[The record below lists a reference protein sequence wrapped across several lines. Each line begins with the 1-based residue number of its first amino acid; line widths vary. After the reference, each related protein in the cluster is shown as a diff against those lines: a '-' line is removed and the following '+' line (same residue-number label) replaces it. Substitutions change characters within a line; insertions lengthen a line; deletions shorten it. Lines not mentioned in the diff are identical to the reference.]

1 MNGKYLASTAFAA
14 VLASSLLALPAS
26 AETAKSAP
34 KPPATTSAPA
44 ATSTSAPAATSTSTP
59 AAKSDAS
66 SDALSI
72 MRYSQ
77 DGSRAIRQIGLAR
90 VAIFNGDPKLA
101 SDLIA
106 KAKASVAK
114 AEQEAPTFK
123 VKVSDVANGKVVDT
137 KSETAKA
144 QMVPVDGDLVL
155 AEDFVPTPEKRAR
168 IDKANEHF
176 RNGRAKEALE
186 ELRLGDISVMY
197 NRAWMPLASATKRL
211 DQATKFMDDHKYYEA
226 NLALKAIGD
235 SITMDSVAINEPTT
249 NTKTKS

>member
-26 AETAKSAP
+26 AESTKSAP
-34 KPPATTSAPA
+34 KPAATTSAPA
-44 ATSTSAPAATSTSTP
+44 AASTSAPVATGD
-59 AAKSDAS
+59 AKSDAS

-114 AEQEAPTFK
+114 AEQEAPTFA
-123 VKVSDVANGKVVDT
+123 VKVSAVANGKVVGT
-137 KSETAKA
+137 ESETGKA

-176 RNGRAKEALE
+176 KNGRAKEALE
-186 ELRLGDISVMY
+186 ELRLGDIAVMY
-197 NRAWMPLASATKRL
+197 NRAWMPLASATKHL

-235 SITMDSVAINEPTT
+235 SITLDSVAINEPTT
-249 NTKTKS
+249 KTKTKS

>member
-1 MNGKYLASTAFAA
+1 MNGKLLASSAFAL
-14 VLASSLLALPAS
+14 VLASSLLTLPAS

-34 KPPATTSAPA
+34 KPAA
-44 ATSTSAPAATSTSTP
+44 ATAAP
-59 AAKSDAS
+59 AAKSDAA

-72 MRYSQ
+72 MKYSQ
-77 DGSRAIRQIGLAR
+77 DGSRAIREIGLAR

-106 KAKASVAK
+106 RAKASVGK
-114 AEQEAPTFK
+114 AEQEAPTFT
-123 VKVSDVANGKVVDT
+123 VKMSNVSDGKVTDT

-176 RNGRAKEALE
+176 RNGKAKEAL
-186 ELRLGDISVMY
+186 L
-197 NRAWMPLASATKRL
+197 
-211 DQATKFMDDHKYYEA
+211 
-226 NLALKAIGD
+226 
-235 SITMDSVAINEPTT
+235 
-249 NTKTKS
+249 

>member
-14 VLASSLLALPAS
+14 VLASSLLALPAA
-26 AETAKSAP
+26 AESAKSAP
-34 KPPATTSAPA
+34 KPTATTSAPA
-44 ATSTSAPAATSTSTP
+44 AASTSAP

-114 AEQEAPTFK
+114 AEQEAPTFM

>member
-14 VLASSLLALPAS
+14 VLASSLLALPAA

-34 KPPATTSAPA
+34 KPTATTTAPA
-44 ATSTSAPAATSTSTP
+44 ASA
-59 AAKSDAS
+59 DVS

-72 MRYSQ
+72 MKYSE

-106 KAKASVAK
+106 RAKASVAK
-114 AEQEAPTFK
+114 AEQEAPTFM
-123 VKVSDVANGKVVDT
+123 VKMSTVSDGKVADT
-137 KSETAKA
+137 KSETGKA

-176 RNGRAKEALE
+176 KNGRAKEALE
-186 ELRLGDISVMY
+186 ELRLGDIAVMY
-197 NRAWMPLASATKRL
+197 TRAWMPLAAASKHL
-211 DQATKFMDDHKYYEA
+211 DQATKFMDGHKYYEA

-235 SITMDSVAINEPTT
+235 SITVDSVAINEPV
-249 NTKTKS
+249 TKTKS

>member
-1 MNGKYLASTAFAA
+1 MNGKLLASSAFAL
-14 VLASSLLALPAS
+14 VLASSLLTLPAS
-26 AETAKSAP
+26 AETAKSA
-34 KPPATTSAPA
+34 KPAANTAAPAAAATTSAPA
-44 ATSTSAPAATSTSTP
+44 ATA
-59 AAKSDAS
+59 DAS

-72 MRYSQ
+72 MKYSE
-77 DGSRAIRQIGLAR
+77 DGGRAIREIGAAR

-106 KAKASVAK
+106 RAKASVGK
-114 AEQEAPTFK
+114 AEQEAPTFT
-123 VKVSDVANGKVVDT
+123 VKMSNVSDGKVTDT

-186 ELRLGDISVMY
+186 ELRLGDIAVMY
-197 NRAWMPLASATKRL
+197 TRAWMPLAAASKHL
-211 DQATKFMDDHKYYEA
+211 DQATQFMDDHKYYEA

-235 SITMDSVAINEPTT
+235 SITVDSVLINEPAA
-249 NTKTKS
+249 KTKS

>member
-14 VLASSLLALPAS
+14 FLASSLLALPAA

-34 KPPATTSAPA
+34 KPAATTTAPA
-44 ATSTSAPAATSTSTP
+44 AASTSAP

-77 DGSRAIRQIGLAR
+77 DGSRAIREIGLAR

-114 AEQEAPTFK
+114 AEQEAPTFA
-123 VKVSDVANGKVVDT
+123 VKVSAESNGKVVGT
-137 KSETAKA
+137 ESETGKA

-176 RNGRAKEALE
+176 KNGRAKEALE
-186 ELRLGDISVMY
+186 ELRLGDIAVMY
-197 NRAWMPLASATKRL
+197 NRAWMPLAAATKHL

-235 SITMDSVAINEPTT
+235 SVTLDSVVINEPTT
-249 NTKTKS
+249 KTKTKS

>member
-1 MNGKYLASTAFAA
+1 MNGRLLASSAFAL

-34 KPPATTSAPA
+34 KSAATTSAPA
-44 ATSTSAPAATSTSTP
+44 AASTSAPAAKS
-59 AAKSDAS
+59 AAQ

-77 DGSRAIRQIGLAR
+77 DGSRAIREIGLAR

-114 AEQEAPTFK
+114 AEQEAPTFTL
-123 VKVSDVANGKVVDT
+123 KVSDVANGKGVGT
-137 KSETAKA
+137 ASEPGKA

-176 RNGRAKEALE
+176 RNGKAKEALE

-197 NRAWMPLASATKRL
+197 TRAWMPLAAANKHL
-211 DQATKFMDDHKYYEA
+211 DQATKFMGAHKYYEA

-235 SITMDSVAINEPTT
+235 SITVDSVAINEPTT
-249 NTKTKS
+249 NTKAKS

>member
-14 VLASSLLALPAS
+14 VLASSLLALPAA
-26 AETAKSAP
+26 AESAKSAP
-34 KPPATTSAPA
+34 KPTATTSAPA
-44 ATSTSAPAATSTSTP
+44 AASTSAP

-114 AEQEAPTFK
+114 AEQEAPTFM

-137 KSETAKA
+137 KSETGKA

-197 NRAWMPLASATKRL
+197 TRAWMPLASATKHL

-235 SITMDSVAINEPTT
+235 SITLDSVAINEPTT

>member
-1 MNGKYLASTAFAA
+1 MNGKLLASSAFAL

-34 KPPATTSAPA
+34 KPAATPA
-44 ATSTSAPAATSTSTP
+44 AASTSAPAV
-59 AAKSDAS
+59 KSDAS

-72 MRYSQ
+72 MRYSE
-77 DGSRAIRQIGLAR
+77 DGSRAIREIGLAR

-101 SDLIA
+101 SDLITR
-106 KAKASVAK
+106 AKASVAK
-114 AEQEAPTFK
+114 AEHEAPTFM
-123 VKVSDVANGKVVDT
+123 VKMSDVANGKVVDT
-137 KSETAKA
+137 KSETGKA

-176 RNGRAKEALE
+176 RNGKAKEALE

-197 NRAWMPLASATKRL
+197 TRAWMPLAGATKHL
-211 DQATKFMDDHKYYEA
+211 DQATQFMDDHKYYEA

-235 SITMDSVAINEPTT
+235 SITLDSVAINEPVT

>member
-34 KPPATTSAPA
+34 KPPAT
-44 ATSTSAPAATSTSTP
+44 TSAPAATSTSTP